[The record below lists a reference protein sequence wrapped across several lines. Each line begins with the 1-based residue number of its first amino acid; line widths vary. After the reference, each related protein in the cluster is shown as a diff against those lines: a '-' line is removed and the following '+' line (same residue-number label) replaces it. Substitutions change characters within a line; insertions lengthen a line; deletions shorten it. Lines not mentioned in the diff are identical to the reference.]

1 LPGDVFASR
10 RPDPVLQQI
19 QGFGDPTVW
28 VNDCFRPV
36 SRWWDRITRP
46 EQILESLPQALRV
59 LTDPP
64 MGADVPRPRSEEVRF
79 AHDSALEGAGFEPS
93 VPRERVCAFRDHVL
107 SLQSV
112 RRPLR
117 SKWYIDDS
125 DGPPLFGF
133 DIHGQYLLVDV
144 ERASVSRTASGS
156 G

>member
-1 LPGDVFASR
+1 VLLRTLATKPCSR
-10 RPDPVLQQI
+10 SATRKP
-19 QGFGDPTVW
+19 
-28 VNDCFRPV
+28 
-36 SRWWDRITRP
+36 SR
-46 EQILESLPQALRV
+46 QAANSA
-59 LTDPP
+59 T
-64 MGADVPRPRSEEVRF
+64 PRPAVLAVMPAARRSFSSEVNVGLPKVTFRLVTRDAKF
-79 AHDSALEGAGFEPS
+79 APDSPLEGAGFEPS
-93 VPRERVCAFRDHVL
+93 VPPERVCAFRDHVL